1 MSGAFQQPLR
11 FSSEGDRRGVDA
23 GRPRPSTSRRR
34 DKPQLSC
41 NLCRRKKLRCDRQQ
55 PCYNCAGRGLS
66 CTYAQNP
73 DNGEPSSSVGESQL
87 TMQDRLAH
95 LERLVKVLMPGPSS
109 QPSPNA
115 VTASGTSGDVTV
127 ARIYDNSLVDASA
140 DVRSE
145 CGSIS
150 AAATE
155 LPYIGDDHWAAIL
168 ESISELKHQVDR
180 DEQTRMD
187 DTVEDGNPPMRRR
200 SPHALL
206 LYGCPRARSRE
217 EILSALPPKPAVDR
231 YVSFYFNHLS
241 LAYSILHSPSFL
253 REYQKFWEAPSET
266 PIAWIGL
273 LYTIICLS
281 VIASKD
287 NNEIRD
293 KAEDEQLRLQ
303 IDSYHEKIVQCLILA
318 EYTKTGPHI
327 LETMIHYAHIEFAI
341 HPDANTDLW
350 YLFGIVANMAM
361 RMGLHRD
368 PIHFKGITP
377 LQAEMQRRIWSSL
390 LMGNIIISGQ
400 VGMPRMISAAQYDT
414 AEPRNL
420 TDADLDSAHTGGMAE
435 LPPSR
440 PETEY
445 TPILGVIAMRRI
457 VEALGQI
464 SELRAAV
471 TPCTYG
477 EVMRADGGL
486 QRAADSIPPPMKM
499 KPMAASITDSPHAIM
514 WRLFIGHIFYKGQIM
529 LHQPYMFASAREDI
543 HAYSQKTCLDASLSM
558 LEIQGDLDEE
568 TRPGGQISM
577 MRWRVSSIMNN
588 QFLTATMI
596 LCSML
601 HRGVTLGR
609 EEEIKSELRKTRTI
623 WMRGSRNSREA
634 QKAAE
639 AVNFVLSNSTG
650 GLSTELFGADPSG
663 QAVDPFMLD
672 TINREGVYFGEQ
684 GLSTDLLETFDFN
697 MGSVLETPTP
707 PSEENRNGNTAF
719 ETDHMEANLDLGDA
733 GTSMA

>member
-1 MSGAFQQPLR
+1 MSKAFQQPLLI
-11 FSSEGDRRGVDA
+11 SSEGDRRWVDA
-23 GRPRPSTSRRR
+23 GKPRPSTSRRR

-41 NLCRRKKLRCDRQQ
+41 NLCRQKKLRCDRQQ

-66 CTYAQNP
+66 CIYAQNP
-73 DNGEPSSSVGESQL
+73 DNGAPSSSIGEPQPTL
-87 TMQDRLAH
+87 QDRLAH

-109 QPSPNA
+109 QSSPNA
-115 VTASGTSGDVTV
+115 VTTSGAIGDVMS
-127 ARIYDNSLVDASA
+127 ARIHDNSLVDTSA

-150 AAATE
+150 ATATE

-168 ESISELKHQVDR
+168 ESISDLKHQVDR

-187 DTVEDGNPPMRRR
+187 DTIGDDNPYTRRP

-241 LAYSILHSPSFL
+241 LAYSVIHSHSFL
-253 REYQKFWEAPSET
+253 GEYQKFWEAPFET

-273 LYTIICLS
+273 LFTIICLS

-287 NNEIRD
+287 NDEIRD
-293 KAEDEQLRLQ
+293 KAEDERSRLQ
-303 IDSYHEKIVQCLILA
+303 IDSYQEKIVQCLILA
-318 EYTKTGPHI
+318 EYTRTGPHI

-361 RMGLHRD
+361 RMGFHRD
-368 PIHFKGITP
+368 ARYFKGITP
-377 LQAEMQRRIWSSL
+377 FQAEMQRRIWSSL
-390 LMGNIIISGQ
+390 LMGNIIIAGQ
-400 VGMPRMISAAQYDT
+400 VGMPRMISATQYDT

-420 TDADLDSAHTGGMAE
+420 TDADLDLVHTGGMTG

-471 TPCTYG
+471 TACTYE
-477 EVMRADGGL
+477 EVMRADSAL
-486 QRAADSIPPPMKM
+486 QRAADSMPPPMKM

-514 WRLFIGHIFYKGQIM
+514 WRLFIGHLFYKGQIM
-529 LHQPYMFASAREDI
+529 LHQPYMFASATGNI
-543 HAYSQKTCLDASLSM
+543 HAYSQETCLDASLNM
-558 LEIQGDLDEE
+558 LEIQGILDEE

-577 MRWRVSSIMNN
+577 MRWRVSLIMNN

-601 HRGVTLGR
+601 HRGVTLRR
-609 EEEIKSELRKTRTI
+609 EEEIKSELRKTRTV

-639 AVNFVLSNSTG
+639 AVSFVLCESAG
-650 GLSTELFGADPSG
+650 GLSTELFSAGPSG
-663 QAVDPFMLD
+663 QLLDPFMLD
-672 TINREGVYFGEQ
+672 AINREGVCFGEP
-684 GLSTDLLETFDFN
+684 GLSTDPMETFDCL
-697 MGSVLETPTP
+697 VLETPAA
-707 PSEENRNGNTAF
+707 PSEETPNGNSVV
-719 ETDHMEANLDLGDA
+719 ETDLVEPDLDFGDVRI
-733 GTSMA
+733 

>member
-1 MSGAFQQPLR
+1 MSGASQQP
-11 FSSEGDRRGVDA
+11 FPISSEGDRPGVDA
-23 GRPRPSTSRRR
+23 GKARPSMSRRR

-41 NLCRRKKLRCDRQQ
+41 NLCRHKKLRCDRQQ

-66 CTYAQNP
+66 CVYAQNTDVGAP
-73 DNGEPSSSVGESQL
+73 TSSIGEPQS
-87 TMQDRLAH
+87 TIQDRLAH
-95 LERLVKVLMPGPSS
+95 LEKLVKVLMPDPSS
-109 QPSPNA
+109 GSNPGA
-115 VTASGTSGDVTV
+115 VTASGSSNDVTMV
-127 ARIYDNSLVDASA
+127 RINGHSLVDASA

-150 AAATE
+150 ATATE

-168 ESISELKHQVDR
+168 ESISDLKHQVDR
-180 DEQTRMD
+180 DEETRMD
-187 DTVEDGNPPMRRR
+187 DIVKDGSSSMRRE

-217 EILSALPPKPAVDR
+217 EVLSALPPKPVVDR

-241 LAYSILHSPSFL
+241 LAYCWYNPTVLHSPSFL

-273 LYTIICLS
+273 LFTVICLT

-287 NNEIRD
+287 NNETVDIT
-293 KAEDEQLRLQ
+293 EDEQMRLQ
-303 IDSYHEKIVQCLILA
+303 IDSYHEKIVQCLMLA
-318 EYTKTGPHI
+318 EYTRTGPHI
-327 LETMIHYAHIEFAI
+327 LETIIHYAHIEFAI

-368 PIHFKGITP
+368 PRHFKGVTP
-377 LQAEMQRRIWSSL
+377 LQAEMKRRIWSSL

-400 VGMPRMISAAQYDT
+400 VGMPRMISAKQYDT
-414 AEPRNL
+414 AEPQNL
-420 TDADLDSAHTGGMAE
+420 TDADLDSAQ
-435 LPPSR
+435 LPSPR

-471 TPCTYG
+471 TPCTYE
-477 EVMRADGGL
+477 EVMRADSAL
-486 QRAADSIPPPMKM
+486 QRAAESIPPPMKM
-499 KPMAASITDSPHAIM
+499 KPMAASITDPPHAIM
-514 WRLFIGHIFYKGQIM
+514 WRLFISHLFCKGQIM
-529 LHQPYMFASAREDI
+529 LHQPYLFTSAREDV
-543 HAYSQKTCLDASLSM
+543 HGYSQKTCLDASLSM
-558 LEIQGDLDEE
+558 LEIQGILDEE

-609 EEEIKSELRKTRTI
+609 EDEIRSELRKTRTI
-623 WMRGSRNSREA
+623 WTRASGNSREA

-650 GLSTELFGADPSG
+650 GLSTELFGADSSE
-663 QAVDPFMLD
+663 QLFDPFLLD
-672 TINREGVYFGEQ
+672 TINQEGLSFGEQ
-684 GLSTDLLETFDFN
+684 GLSPDL
-697 MGSVLETPTP
+697 
-707 PSEENRNGNTAF
+707 
-719 ETDHMEANLDLGDA
+719 MEPLYFK
-733 GTSMA
+733 S

>member
-1 MSGAFQQPLR
+1 MSGAFQQTPLI
-11 FSSEGDRRGVDA
+11 SSEGDRRGVDA
-23 GRPRPSTSRRR
+23 GKPRPSTSRRR

-66 CTYAQNP
+66 CIYAQNA
-73 DNGEPSSSVGESQL
+73 DNGAPLSSIGEPQPTL
-87 TMQDRLAH
+87 QDRLAY

-109 QPSPNA
+109 QSSPNA
-115 VTASGTSGDVTV
+115 VTTSGTSGDVTS
-127 ARIYDNSLVDASA
+127 ARLHDNSLVDTSA

-150 AAATE
+150 ATATE

-168 ESISELKHQVDR
+168 ESISDLKHQVDR

-187 DTVEDGNPPMRRR
+187 DAVGDGNPSIRRQ

-206 LYGCPRARSRE
+206 LYGCPRAQSRE

-241 LAYSILHSPSFL
+241 LAYSVLHSHSFL
-253 REYQKFWEAPSET
+253 REYQTFWEAPSET

-273 LYTIICLS
+273 LFTIICLS
-281 VIASKD
+281 IFASKD

-293 KAEDEQLRLQ
+293 MAEDEQLRLQ

-327 LETMIHYAHIEFAI
+327 LETMMHYAHIEFAI

-368 PIHFKGITP
+368 ARHFKGITP
-377 LQAEMQRRIWSSL
+377 LQAEMRRRIWSSL

-420 TDADLDSAHTGGMAE
+420 TDADLDSVHTGGTTE

-464 SELRAAV
+464 SELRATV
-471 TPCTYG
+471 TPCTYE
-477 EVMRADGGL
+477 EVMRADSAL
-486 QRAADSIPPPMKM
+486 QRAAESIPPPMKM
-499 KPMAASITDSPHAIM
+499 KLMVASITDSPHAIM
-514 WRLFIGHIFYKGQIM
+514 WRLFIGHLFYKGQIM
-529 LHQPYMFASAREDI
+529 LHQPYMFTSAREDI

-558 LEIQGDLDEE
+558 LEIQGILDEE

-577 MRWRVSSIMNN
+577 MRWRVSSITNN

-663 QAVDPFMLD
+663 QLLDPFMFD
-672 TINREGVYFGEQ
+672 TSNGEAVCFGEQ
-684 GLSTDLLETFDFN
+684 GLSPDLMETFDFN
-697 MGSVLETPTP
+697 ICSVIETPTVP
-707 PSEENRNGNTAF
+707 REYNHDGNSAL
-719 ETDHMEANLDLGDA
+719 EADLMEPDFDFGDA
-733 GTSMA
+733 RTSMA

>member
-1 MSGAFQQPLR
+1 MSGASQQPLLI
-11 FSSEGDRRGVDA
+11 SSEGDRRGFDA
-23 GRPRPSTSRRR
+23 GKPRPSTSRRR

-41 NLCRRKKLRCDRQQ
+41 NLCRHKKLRCDRQQ
-55 PCYNCAGRGLS
+55 PCYNCAGRGVS
-66 CTYAQNP
+66 CIYAQNP
-73 DNGEPSSSVGESQL
+73 NNGVPSSSIGEPQPTL
-87 TMQDRLAH
+87 QDRLTH

-115 VTASGTSGDVTV
+115 VTASGTSGGVTSAQV
-127 ARIYDNSLVDASA
+127 LDHTVVDTSA
-140 DVRSE
+140 EIRSE

-150 AAATE
+150 ATATE

-168 ESISELKHQVDR
+168 ESISDLKHHVDR

-187 DTVEDGNPPMRRR
+187 DIVGDGDPSMRRR

-206 LYGCPRARSRE
+206 LYGCPHARSRD
-217 EILSALPPKPAVDR
+217 EILSALPPKPVVDR

-241 LAYSILHSPSFL
+241 LAYSVIHSHSFL

-273 LYTIICLS
+273 LFTIICLS
-281 VIASKD
+281 VFASKD
-287 NNEIRD
+287 NNEIQD
-293 KAEDEQLRLQ
+293 KAEDERLRLQ
-303 IDSYHEKIVQCLILA
+303 IDSYHEKIVQCLTLA

-361 RMGLHRD
+361 RMGYHRD
-368 PIHFKGITP
+368 GSKFKGITP

-420 TDADLDSAHTGGMAE
+420 TDADLDSVHSSGMTE

-471 TPCTYG
+471 TPCTYE
-477 EVMRADGGL
+477 EVMRADSAL

-499 KPMAASITDSPHAIM
+499 RPMAASITDPPHAIM
-514 WRLFIGHIFYKGQIM
+514 WRLFIGHLFYKGQIM
-529 LHQPYMFASAREDI
+529 LRQPYMFTSAREDI
-543 HAYSQKTCLDASLSM
+543 QAYSQKTCLEASLSM
-558 LEIQGDLDEE
+558 LEIQGILDEE

-623 WMRGSRNSREA
+623 WMRGSGNSREA

-639 AVNFVLSNSTG
+639 AVNFVLSNATG
-650 GLSTELFGADPSG
+650 GLFTDLVGAEPSG
-663 QAVDPFMLD
+663 QLLDPFLFD
-672 TINREGVYFGEQ
+672 TSNREGVYFGEQ
-684 GLSTDLLETFDFN
+684 GLSTDPMETFDFN

-707 PSEENRNGNTAF
+707 PGEDNHKGNSTL
-719 ETDHMEANLDLGDA
+719 EGDLLEPNFDFGDA
-733 GTSMA
+733 ATSMA